1 MTPEQL
7 ATSQEETRRRI
18 ADASH
23 DMARHDVAAH
33 AAGFAPDRTNI
44 ERPVGR
50 YGAWH
55 RVGPIGFDPFAVLAH
70 IANAIADRAEMV
82 LPSAPLS
89 ESLPLMMA
97 LAQNDGSLA
106 AQSELLAQMKRCAGD
121 RMTADEAMAAGD
133 MVTRAGDAEMLAAD
147 TSTLVVPE
155 APTRVARR
163 TDGTVK
169 GRLSTTVIGSLAPW
183 NKSADDGT
191 QYGTRR
197 EHHDAA
203 HAALVADGWTQGPGE
218 WQLLRWGTAE
228 ALSRTNVYLHAT
240 GEYIRL
246 IGTEVG
252 AWSQVIEHEPTTVDL
267 GDTLTVNGAR
277 VGTYVLAPHAESYY
291 PNTYE
296 RSASIAGSTE
306 TAKRRTGWQRTAV
319 SCEQRPAEVTYLP
332 MWTAHGMAYRVVK
345 RYRTRAPLLAGEWSP
360 DLRSATVR
368 SREPLSERRA
378 SVPSATHIGGKH
390 GWMQPAPRRTRAQR
404 DANVRTLSKAD
415 ATELVAATMADA
427 IRSKAPTATITV
439 RTAEGYRITAT
450 LARDARAVRV
460 AVSHAGHAER
470 RTVRSAAGVRSTI
483 ERLAS

>member
-7 ATSQEETRRRI
+7 ATSQEEARRRI

-33 AAGFAPDRTNI
+33 AAGFAPDRTNV

-70 IANAIADRAEMV
+70 IAHAIADRAELV

-147 TSTLVVPE
+147 TSTLKVPE

-169 GRLSTTVIGSLAPW
+169 GRLATSVIGRLAPW
-183 NKSADDGT
+183 ALSPDTGSHYA
-191 QYGTRR
+191 TRW
-197 EHHDAA
+197 EHVDAA
-203 HAALVADGWTQGPGE
+203 RDAVGDYRPDPSE
-218 WQLLRWGTAE
+218 RVLLRLDAAE
-228 ALSRTNVYLHAT
+228 VLSRANVTMHT
-240 GEYIRL
+240 SGEYIRL

-252 AWSQVIEHEPTTVDL
+252 AWSQVIEHEPITVDL

-277 VGTYVLAPHAESYY
+277 VGTYILAPEGAG
-291 PNTYE
+291 
-296 RSASIAGSTE
+296 ASIAGSTE

-319 SCEQRPAEVTYLP
+319 SYEQRPAEVTYLP

-368 SREPLSERRA
+368 SREPLSEHRA

-415 ATELVAATMADA
+415 AMELVSATMADA
-427 IRSKAPTATITV
+427 IRSKTPTATITV
-439 RTAEGYRITAT
+439 RTTEGYRITAT

-460 AVSHAGHAER
+460 AVSHAGHAQR

>member
-55 RVGPIGFDPFAVLAH
+55 RVGPTGFDPFAVLGYIAH
-70 IANAIADRAEMV
+70 AMADRAEMV

-89 ESLPLMMA
+89 ESLPLIMA

-121 RMTADEAMAAGD
+121 RMTADEAMAAGN

-147 TSTLVVPE
+147 TSTLEVPE

-163 TDGTVK
+163 TNGTVK
-169 GRLSTTVIGSLAPW
+169 GRLATSVIGRLAPW
-183 NKSADDGT
+183 VLSPDTGSHYA
-191 QYGTRR
+191 TRW
-197 EHHDAA
+197 EHVDAA
-203 HAALVADGWTQGPGE
+203 RDAVGDYQPDPSE
-218 WQLLRWGTAE
+218 RVLLRLDAAE
-228 ALSRTNVYLHAT
+228 VLSRANVTLHT
-240 GEYIRL
+240 SGEYIRL

-252 AWSQVIEHEPTTVDL
+252 AWSQVIEHEPITVDL

-277 VGTYVLAPHAESYY
+277 VGAYVLAPHAESYS

-296 RSASIAGSTE
+296 RSASIAGSSE
-306 TAKRRTGWQRTAV
+306 KAKRRPGWQRTAV
-319 SCEQRPAEVTYLP
+319 YHERRPAEVTYLP

-390 GWMQPAPRRTRAQR
+390 GWTQPAPRRTRAQR

-415 ATELVAATMADA
+415 AMELVSATMADA

-439 RTAEGYRITAT
+439 RTMEGYRITAT

>member
-7 ATSQEETRRRI
+7 ATSQEEARRRI

-33 AAGFAPDRTNI
+33 AAGFAPDRTNV

-70 IANAIADRAEMV
+70 IAHAIADRAELV

-133 MVTRAGDAEMLAAD
+133 MVTRARDAEMLAAD

-169 GRLSTTVIGSLAPW
+169 GRLSTTVVGSLAPW
-183 NKSADDGT
+183 NKSADGGT
-191 QYGTRR
+191 RYGTRS
-197 EHHDAA
+197 EHCDAA
-203 HAALVADGWTQGPGE
+203 HAALVADGWTPGPGE
-218 WQLLRWGTAE
+218 WRLLRWGTAE
-228 ALSRTNVYLHAT
+228 ALSRANVYLHAT

-252 AWSQVIEHEPTTVDL
+252 AWSQVIEHEPITVDL

-277 VGTYVLAPHAESYY
+277 VGTYVLAPEGAG
-291 PNTYE
+291 
-296 RSASIAGSTE
+296 ASIAGSTE

-319 SCEQRPAEVTYLP
+319 SYEQRPAEVTYLP
-332 MWTAHGMAYRVVK
+332 MWTTHGMAYRVVK

-368 SREPLSERRA
+368 SREPLSGHRA

-415 ATELVAATMADA
+415 ATELVSATMADA

-439 RTAEGYRITAT
+439 RTTEGYRITAT

-460 AVSHAGHAER
+460 AVSHAGHAQR

>member
-70 IANAIADRAEMV
+70 IAHAMADRAEMV

-89 ESLPLMMA
+89 ESLPLIMA

-147 TSTLVVPE
+147 TSTLKVPE

-163 TDGTVK
+163 TNGTVK
-169 GRLSTTVIGSLAPW
+169 GRLATSVIGRLAPW
-183 NKSADDGT
+183 VLSPDTGSHYA
-191 QYGTRR
+191 TRW
-197 EHHDAA
+197 EHVDAA
-203 HAALVADGWTQGPGE
+203 RDAVGDYQLDPSERV
-218 WQLLRWGTAE
+218 LLRLDAAE
-228 ALSRTNVYLHAT
+228 VLSRANVTMHT
-240 GEYIRL
+240 SGEYVRL

-252 AWSQVIEHEPTTVDL
+252 AWSQVIEHEPITVDL

-277 VGTYVLAPHAESYY
+277 VGAYVLAPHAESYS

-296 RSASIAGSTE
+296 RSASIAGSSE
-306 TAKRRTGWQRTAV
+306 KAKRRPGWQRTAV
-319 SCEQRPAEVTYLP
+319 YHERRPAEVTYLP

-345 RYRTRAPLLAGEWSP
+345 RYRTRAPLLAGS
-360 DLRSATVR
+360 
-368 SREPLSERRA
+368 
-378 SVPSATHIGGKH
+378 PSATHIGGKH
-390 GWMQPAPRRTRAQR
+390 GWTQPAPRRTRAQR

-415 ATELVAATMADA
+415 AMELVSATMADA
-427 IRSKAPTATITV
+427 IQSKAPTATITV
-439 RTAEGYRITAT
+439 RTTEGYRITAT

-460 AVSHAGHAER
+460 AVSHAGHAQR

>member
-7 ATSQEETRRRI
+7 ATSQEEARRRI

-33 AAGFAPDRTNI
+33 AAGFAPDRTNV

-70 IANAIADRAEMV
+70 IAHAIADRAEMV

-97 LAQNDGSLA
+97 LAQNDGSVA
-106 AQSELLAQMKRCAGD
+106 AQSELLAQMKRCAASNE
-121 RMTADEAMAAGD
+121 RLTAEEALTAGE
-133 MVTRAGDAEMLAAD
+133 MITRAGDAEMLAAD
-147 TSTLVVPE
+147 TSTLKVPE

-169 GRLSTTVIGSLAPW
+169 GRLSTTVIGRLAPW

-191 QYGTRR
+191 HYGTRR
-197 EHHDAA
+197 EHVDAA
-203 HAALVADGWTQGPGE
+203 RDAVGDYRPDPSE
-218 WQLLRWGTAE
+218 RVLLRLDAAE
-228 ALSRTNVYLHAT
+228 VLSRANVYLHAT
-240 GEYIRL
+240 GEYIPL

-306 TAKRRTGWQRTAV
+306 TVKRRAGWQRTAV
-319 SCEQRPAEVTYLP
+319 SYEQRPPWVTYLP

-368 SREPLSERRA
+368 SREPLSVRRA
-378 SVPSATHIGGKH
+378 SVPSATHIGGKR

-415 ATELVAATMADA
+415 AMELVSATMADA

-439 RTAEGYRITAT
+439 RTTEGYRITAT

>member
-55 RVGPIGFDPFAVLAH
+55 RVGPTGFDPFAVLAH
-70 IANAIADRAEMV
+70 IAHAIADRAELV

-89 ESLPLMMA
+89 ESLPLLMA

-133 MVTRAGDAEMLAAD
+133 MVTRARDAEMLAAD
-147 TSTLVVPE
+147 TSTLKVPE

-169 GRLSTTVIGSLAPW
+169 GRLATSVIGRLAPW
-183 NKSADDGT
+183 TLSPDTGSHYA
-191 QYGTRR
+191 TRW
-197 EHHDAA
+197 EHVDAA
-203 HAALVADGWTQGPGE
+203 REAVGDYRPDPSE
-218 WQLLRWGTAE
+218 RVLLRLDAAE
-228 ALSRTNVYLHAT
+228 VLSRANVTMHT
-240 GEYIRL
+240 SGEYVRL

-252 AWSQVIEHEPTTVDL
+252 AWSQVIEHEPITVDL

-277 VGTYVLAPHAESYY
+277 VGAYVLAPEGAG
-291 PNTYE
+291 
-296 RSASIAGSTE
+296 ASIAGSTE

-319 SCEQRPAEVTYLP
+319 SYEQRPAEVTYLP

-345 RYRTRAPLLAGEWSP
+345 RYRTRAPLLAAAWSP

-378 SVPSATHIGGKH
+378 SVPSATHIGGRH
-390 GWMQPAPRRTRAQR
+390 GWVQPAPRRTRAQR

-415 ATELVAATMADA
+415 AMELVSATMADA

-439 RTAEGYRITAT
+439 RTMEGYRITAT

-460 AVSHAGHAER
+460 AVSHAGHAQR